1 MYKISG
7 SVNQYT
13 DLELALMVLMNVF
26 GTGTNRR
33 ALLGD
38 RFQAVQ
44 QLVNIITMT
53 NRIPVGSGPVSDTKI
68 RKVFKKFEPT
78 SEEYTEFVNEFLNA
92 LKEEK

>member
-33 ALLGD
+33 KILGD
-38 RFQAVQ
+38 RFTAVQ
-44 QLVNIITMT
+44 NIVNVITMT
-53 NRIPVGSGPVSDTKI
+53 NRIPVGKGTVSDEKI

-78 SEEYTEFVNEFLNA
+78 SEEYTEFINEFLNA